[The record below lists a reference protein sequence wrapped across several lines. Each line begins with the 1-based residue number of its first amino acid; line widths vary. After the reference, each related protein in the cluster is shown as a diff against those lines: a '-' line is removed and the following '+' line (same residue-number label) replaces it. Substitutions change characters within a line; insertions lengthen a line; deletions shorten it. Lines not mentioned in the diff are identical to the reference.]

1 MQAGATTQGLS
12 DKSVASPPPS
22 STQTPQRIGVPRE
35 VFPGEK
41 RVATVPEVV
50 EKLIKLGFKVAIE
63 SGAGDAANFSDD
75 AYRGAGADVIGG
87 AAALWAASDIVF
99 KVRGPTPDEV
109 ALMHED
115 QNLISFIWPAQNPD
129 LMQLLAAKK
138 VTVLAIDALPR
149 TLSRA
154 QKMDALTSQAGVA
167 GYRAVIEA
175 ANAFGRFFSGQI
187 TAAGKV
193 PPAKV
198 FVAGAGVAGLA
209 AIGTAAS
216 LGAIV
221 RANDTRAEVADQVV
235 SLGGEFVKVDYVEE
249 GSGGGGY
256 AKVMSEGFQQA
267 QRAMYAKQAK
277 DVDIIITTALI
288 PGRPAPKLITAEMV
302 QSMKPGS
309 VIVDMAAEQ
318 GGNCELTEP
327 GQAVVRHGV
336 TIVGY
341 TDLVSRLAKQSS
353 TLYGTNLFRLTEEL
367 CKTKDG
373 IANVN
378 MEDEAIRGLTVIKE
392 GSITWPPP
400 APKVAAAPAPAAAA
414 KPVAA
419 PAAKKGHGHGGGE
432 SEPMAGSKLAIMF
445 GVAAALFWL
454 IGSSAPKEFLSH
466 FTVFVLA
473 CFVGYMVVWNVK
485 PALHTP
491 LMSVTN
497 AISSI
502 IAIGALV
509 QVSPWAGAAD
519 RPNDWISWVA
529 AAAIVLTAINMFGGF
544 AVTQRMLAMFRK

>member
-1 MQAGATTQGLS
+1 MQTSVT
-12 DKSVASPPPS
+12 KSAPS
-22 STQTPQRIGVPRE
+22 ESAKTAQRIGVPRE

-50 EKLIKLGFKVAIE
+50 EKLIKLGFTVSVE
-63 SGAGDAANFSDD
+63 SGAGDAANFSDE
-75 AYRGAGADVIGG
+75 AYRAAGATVVAD
-87 AAALWAASDIVF
+87 AAQLWASSDIVF
-99 KVRGPTPDEV
+99 KVGVPTPAEV
-109 ALMHED
+109 GLMREGGT
-115 QNLISFIWPAQNPD
+115 LIGFIWPAQNPE
-129 LMQLLAAKK
+129 LMQQLNAKQA
-138 VTVLAIDALPR
+138 TVLAIDALPR
-149 TLSRA
+149 MLSRA

-175 ANAFGRFFSGQI
+175 ANAFGRFFNGQI

-198 FVAGAGVAGLA
+198 FIAGAGVAGLA
-209 AIGTAAS
+209 AIGTAAG

-235 SLGGEFVKVDYVEE
+235 SLGGEFVGVDYEEE
-249 GSGGGGY
+249 GGGGGGY
-256 AKVMSEGFQQA
+256 AKVMSEGFLQA
-267 QRAMYAKQAK
+267 QREMYAKQARE
-277 DVDIIITTALI
+277 VDIIITTALI
-288 PGRPAPKLITAEMV
+288 PGKPAPKLITAEMV
-302 QSMKPGS
+302 KSMKPGS
-309 VIVDMAAEQ
+309 VIVDMAAER

-327 GQAVVRHGV
+327 GQAVVKHGV

-341 TDLVSRLAKQSS
+341 TDLTSRLAKQSS
-353 TLYGTNLFRLTEEL
+353 TLYATNLFRLAEEL

-373 IANVN
+373 IINVN
-378 MEDEAIRGLTVIKE
+378 MEDDAIRGLTVTKD
-392 GSITWPPP
+392 GNITWPAP
-400 APKVAAAPAPAAAA
+400 APKVAAPAPA
-414 KPVAA
+414 K
-419 PAAKKGHGHGGGE
+419 PAAVAVVAKKAQGHGAA

-454 IGSSAPKEFLSH
+454 IGASAPKEFLSH

-509 QVSPWAGAAD
+509 QISPLAGALD
-519 RPNDWISWVA
+519 RPNSLITWVA

>member
-1 MQAGATTQGLS
+1 MQTGVPNGTTSGTTPAAVAPETKAG
-12 DKSVASPPPS
+12 
-22 STQTPQRIGVPRE
+22 QRIGVPRE
-35 VFPGEK
+35 RFPGEK

-50 EKLIKLGFKVAIE
+50 EKLIKLGFAVSVE
-63 SGAGDAANFSDD
+63 TGAGDAANCSDD
-75 AYRGAGADVIGG
+75 AYRAAGAQIADS
-87 AAALWAASDIVF
+87 AASLWASSDIVF
-99 KVRGPTPDEV
+99 KVCVPTPAEV
-109 ALMHED
+109 DMMREGGI
-115 QNLISFIWPAQNPD
+115 LIGFIWPAQNPE
-129 LMQLLAAKK
+129 LMQQLTAKK
-138 VTVLAIDALPR
+138 ATVLAIDALPR
-149 TLSRA
+149 MLSRA

-175 ANAFGRFFSGQI
+175 ANAFGRFFNGQI

-193 PPAKV
+193 QPAKV
-198 FVAGAGVAGLA
+198 FIAGAGVAGLA
-209 AIGTAAS
+209 AIGTAAG

-235 SLGGEFVKVDYVEE
+235 SLGGEFVKVDYEEE

-267 QRAMYAKQAK
+267 QRDMYAKQARE
-277 DVDIIITTALI
+277 VDIIITTALI
-288 PGRPAPKLITAEMV
+288 PGKPAPKLITAEMV
-302 QSMKPGS
+302 KSMKPGS
-309 VIVDMAAEQ
+309 VIVDMAAER
-318 GGNCELTEP
+318 GGNCELTVP
-327 GQAVVRHGV
+327 GEAVVRHGV

-341 TDLVSRLAKQSS
+341 TDLASRLAKQSS
-353 TLYGTNLFRLTEEL
+353 TLYGSNLWRLAEEL
-367 CKTKDG
+367 CKAKDG
-373 IANVN
+373 VANVN
-378 MEDEAIRGLTVIKE
+378 MEDDAIRGLTVTKD
-392 GSITWPPP
+392 GTITWPAP
-400 APKVAAAPAPAAAA
+400 APKLPAAATAPA
-414 KPVAA
+414 KPSAA
-419 PAAKKGHGHGGGE
+419 PAAKKGGHGHGAGGG
-432 SEPMAGSKLAIMF
+432 EPMAGSKLAIVF

-454 IGSSAPKEFLSH
+454 VGSSAPPAFLSH

-509 QVSPWAGAAD
+509 QISPLAGAVG

-529 AAAIVLTAINMFGGF
+529 AAGIVLTAINMFGGF